1 MYNYLKDDDSG
12 YKTTKGTKKCATKK
26 IKFEDQ
32 KNYLE
37 INQFEKKLNYLKNN
51 KIDVDSPN

>member
-1 MYNYLKDDDSG
+1 MMTVDIKQQ
-12 YKTTKGTKKCATKK
+12 KAQKKCVTKK

-37 INQFEKKLNYLKNN
+37 TNQFEKKLNYLKNN